1 MPIIDV
7 AVPVPLRQTFSYSSE
22 QLVAVGA
29 RVKVPFGRR
38 QLVGVVV
45 ASRAEPEHS
54 SENDTPVKLKAI
66 AEVLDNSPLFNT
78 TLIALAQWLS
88 GYYHH
93 PIGEVWAT
101 LMPSKLRKGALLSDA
116 QPGWMLSE
124 EGHDPKAIA
133 GLRGKKQQQ
142 CLELLN
148 QGPLASDE
156 VKAQFSAAVIKALED
171 KGLIEATLITHP
183 PAGDWQHFTLQQ
195 TPPTA
200 STEQGVA
207 IAAINQQPGQFVPY
221 LLDGVTG
228 SGKTEVYLQVIEPVL
243 RQGRQVLILVP
254 EIGLTPQTVGRF
266 ERRFGIAVGVLHSQ
280 MTDTAR
286 LQVWQQAR
294 RGDIGI
300 IIGTRSAIFT
310 PLKSPGMIIVDEEHD
325 ESFKQQ
331 DGLRYHARDLA
342 VKRAHNEQV
351 PLILGSA
358 TPSLESLNNA
368 LNKRYTHLTLQH
380 RAGGASHTQLKV
392 LDSRDQP
399 LHAGIAQGLIS
410 IMRSHLQQ
418 GNQVLVFL
426 NRRGFAPAVLCHHCG
441 QSVDCA
447 SCERPFTYH
456 KSQGRLQCHHCG
468 ASRRMPTQCGSCHSA
483 DLQTS
488 GIGTEQLEQGL
499 GKLFPDI
506 AQVRIDSDAVKGK
519 DKLINRLDEINARK
533 YQLLVGTQILSKGH
547 HFPHVTLV
555 VVLDCDGALFSAD
568 FRAAEKLAQLITQ
581 LAGRAGRANK
591 PGEMWLQTDNPGHPL
606 LQDLINNGFSHF
618 ARQAL
623 QERKLAQLPPLSS
636 QAVFRGEANDA
647 SQVIN
652 FLQQVKQCY
661 GVSADVAHGSFI
673 GPLPCLIE
681 KRQGRFRFML
691 IMQCQQRAALHSW
704 LKHHL
709 KDVESLPLAAKVRWS
724 LDIDPVDFS

>member
-7 AVPVPLRQTFSYSSE
+7 AVPVPLRQTFSYTCEKKLSPG
-22 QLVAVGA
+22 V
-29 RVKVPFGRR
+29 RVSVSFGRR
-38 QLVGVVV
+38 QLIGVVV
-45 ASRAEPEHS
+45 DSYEEPKRQAGAA
-54 SENDTPVKLKAI
+54 VKLKAVD
-66 AEVLDNSPLFNT
+66 EVLDEQPLFDNT
-78 TLIALAQWLS
+78 FRALTEWLS
-88 GYYHH
+88 TYYHH

-101 LMPSKLRKGALLSDA
+101 VMPSRLRKGGALSDTAPALMLTETGQNEA
-116 QPGWMLSE
+116 QAST
-124 EGHDPKAIA
+124 
-133 GLRGKKQQQ
+133 LRGKKQ
-142 CLELLN
+142 LECIAYLAN
-148 QGPLASDE
+148 GPVAVE
-156 VKAQFSAAVIKALED
+156 EAKARFSAPVIKALKEKELVTD
-171 KGLIEATLITHP
+171 TTIRLTDHH
-183 PAGDWQHFTLQQ
+183 DWSSFTLQQ

-207 IAAINQQPGQFVPY
+207 IAAVNQQANHFVPF

-228 SGKTEVYLQVIEPVL
+228 SGKTEVYLQIIEPVL
-243 RQGRQVLILVP
+243 RQGKQVLILVP

-266 ERRFGIAVGVLHSQ
+266 ERRFGITVGVLHSQ
-280 MTDTAR
+280 MTDLAR
-286 LQVWQQAR
+286 LNVWQQAR
-294 RGDIGI
+294 RGELGI

-310 PLKSPGMIIVDEEHD
+310 PLKRPGMIIVDEEHD

-342 VKRAHNEQV
+342 VKRAHTDNV

-368 LNKRYTHLTLQH
+368 LNKRYTHLTLSQ
-380 RAGGASHTQLKV
+380 RAGGASHTHLKI

-410 IMRSHLQQ
+410 IMRGHLQQ

-441 QSVDCA
+441 QTVDCK

-468 ASRRMPTQCGSCHSA
+468 ASRRMPTQCEECHSH

-488 GIGTEQLEQGL
+488 GIGTEQLEHEL
-499 GKLFPDI
+499 GQLFPDVK
-506 AQVRIDSDAVKGK
+506 QVRIDSDAVKGK
-519 DKLINRLDEINARK
+519 DKLITRLDEINARK

-581 LAGRAGRANK
+581 LAGRAGRASK

-606 LQDLINNGFSHF
+606 LQDLINNGFAHF

-623 QERKLAQLPPLSS
+623 QERKLALLPPFSC
-636 QAVFRGEANDA
+636 QAIFRAEANDGILA
-647 SQVIN
+647 TN
-652 FLQQVKQCY
+652 FLQQVRECY
-661 GVSADVAHGSFI
+661 QPSIHAAKGRFI

-691 IMQCQQRAALHSW
+691 VLQCPQRGALHGW
-704 LKHHL
+704 MKHHL
-709 KDVESLPLAAKVRWS
+709 TEAEHLPLASKVRWS